1 MGVLLFSISLA
12 SALSINTPETLT
24 VYAGD
29 NFTIQIEG
37 EGIFELNITG
47 PCYSETQYGTSPME
61 VLVYVS
67 DDAPS
72 NNQTCIMSASYSVTN
87 IVAPSGSSGGGGTTI
102 KYIDSGYGL
111 PAPDEEIE
119 EEEIEDEEIEEEEI
133 EDEEVDVV
141 DEIEEEI
148 VEPIIKEEYNNLV
161 IIIVISLLVI
171 GFGIWMYF
179 VIKKEG

>member
-1 MGVLLFSISLA
+1 MGVLLFSIGLA

-119 EEEIEDEEIEEEEI
+119 EEEIEDEE
-133 EDEEVDVV
+133 VDVV

-148 VEPIIKEEYNNLV
+148 VEPIIEEEKPNYLA
-161 IIIVISLLVI
+161 IIIIISLLVI

>member
-111 PAPDEEIE
+111 PAPNDEEIE
-119 EEEIEDEEIEEEEI
+119 EEEIEEKEI
-133 EDEEVDVV
+133 DVV
-141 DEIEEEI
+141 DEI
-148 VEPIIKEEYNNLV
+148 VEPIIEEEKPNYLA

-171 GFGIWMYF
+171 GFGTWMHF
-179 VIKKEG
+179 VFKKEE